1 MSLLPA
7 SLDTG
12 STNARSA
19 SVIALG
25 VLVALL
31 YFGKLFWVTLMSA
44 IVISLILE
52 PFVQLFIRW
61 RVPRGPAS
69 FLVCSLFVAGLYV
82 LGVAAYTQ
90 VVAVVQDL
98 PNYVNRVNDLGQA
111 VVDRIEALERNIGKA
126 LPKRMQERPST
137 TATTAPAAGSR
148 KRRAAEPQ
156 PAQPPPV
163 QEVRIKQDEPSL
175 VAELYPYL
183 GQIYDV
189 ALMAS
194 FVPFLVYFML
204 SWRDH
209 IRRAFLQMFEG
220 ENRNEIGRSLTGVA
234 NMTRAYMAGNFVL
247 GIVLS
252 VVTTL
257 LFLFM
262 RLPFAV
268 LVGPISG
275 FLSLVP
281 YVGLPLAVLPP
292 LIAALPVYKTL
303 PQYLILSTAVAFL
316 HLIALNLLYPK
327 VVGGRVHLNPLTV
340 TIALMFW
347 GLIWGGAGLVLAIPI
362 TAGIKAVCD
371 NVSGLEGY
379 GKLLGD

>member
-137 TATTAPAAGSR
+137 TTTTAPAAGSR

-156 PAQPPPV
+156 PQQPPPV